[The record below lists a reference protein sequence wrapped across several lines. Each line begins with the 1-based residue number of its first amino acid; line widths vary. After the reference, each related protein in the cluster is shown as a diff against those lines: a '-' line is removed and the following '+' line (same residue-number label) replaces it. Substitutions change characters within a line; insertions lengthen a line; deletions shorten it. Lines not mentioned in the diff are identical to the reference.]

1 MERVEGFEGQLQR
14 AWDRFLCR
22 KPVLLILIGSDLSM
36 MSALNSYARPFHQ
49 RGTEM
54 VIGPL
59 NPAEISSML
68 DLDAASAFDAA
79 LVSGGL
85 PLICGE
91 WPRGAA
97 AGQYLEQA
105 LGNPVSALLVSG
117 ERSLAAEFP
126 TEVQARDVLRA
137 IGSGERTFTS
147 IIRAA
152 GGISHTSL
160 TRALDRL
167 VAKGIV
173 SAELPVSLM
182 PSRERRYRITDP
194 YLRFWLRFLEPH
206 MAEIERRRGDITL
219 GRIRSGWGAYR
230 GRAIE
235 PLVREALARLLPD
248 DQLPAAPVVGGYWTR
263 TNEVEID
270 LVGADRSPVATTL
283 IFAGSIKWHDRTA
296 FDRHDEAIL
305 MRQRAQLTGDPV
317 PLVAVSRSGFD
328 SPAVDAR
335 YGPDDLIRAWR
346 PGPGGLSSP
355 A

>member
-1 MERVEGFEGQLQR
+1 
-14 AWDRFLCR
+14 
-22 KPVLLILIGSDLSM
+22 
-36 MSALNSYARPFHQ
+36 
-49 RGTEM
+49 
-54 VIGPL
+54 
-59 NPAEISSML
+59 
-68 DLDAASAFDAA
+68 
-79 LVSGGL
+79 
-85 PLICGE
+85 
-91 WPRGAA
+91 
-97 AGQYLEQA
+97 
-105 LGNPVSALLVSG
+105 
-117 ERSLAAEFP
+117 LAAEFP

-147 IIRAA
+147 ITRAA
-152 GGISHTSL
+152 GGINHTSL

-167 VAKGIV
+167 TAKGIV

-235 PLVREALARLLPD
+235 PLIREALARLLPD
-248 DQLPAAPVVGGYWTR
+248 DQLPGAPVVGGYWTR

-283 IFAGSIKWHDRTA
+283 LFVGSVKWHDRTA
-296 FDRHDEAIL
+296 FDRHDEAHL
-305 MRQRAQLTGDPV
+305 MRQRARLTGDPV
-317 PLVAVSRSGFD
+317 PLVAVSRSGID

-335 YGPDDLIRAWR
+335 YGPDDLIRAWQ
-346 PGPGGLSSP
+346 PG
-355 A
+355 

>member
-1 MERVEGFEGQLQR
+1 
-14 AWDRFLCR
+14 
-22 KPVLLILIGSDLSM
+22 
-36 MSALNSYARPFHQ
+36 
-49 RGTEM
+49 
-54 VIGPL
+54 
-59 NPAEISSML
+59 
-68 DLDAASAFDAA
+68 
-79 LVSGGL
+79 
-85 PLICGE
+85 
-91 WPRGAA
+91 
-97 AGQYLEQA
+97 
-105 LGNPVSALLVSG
+105 
-117 ERSLAAEFP
+117 
-126 TEVQARDVLRA
+126 LRA

-147 IIRAA
+147 ITRAA
-152 GGISHTSL
+152 GGINHASL
-160 TRALDRL
+160 ARALDRL
-167 VAKGIV
+167 TAKGIV

-248 DQLPAAPVVGGYWTR
+248 DQLPAAPIVGGYWTR

-270 LVGADRSPVATTL
+270 LVGADRSPVATSL
-283 IFAGSIKWHDRTA
+283 IFAGSIKWHDRTT

-335 YGPDDLIRAWR
+335 YGPDDLIRAWN
-346 PGPGGLSSP
+346 SS
-355 A
+355 